1 MLPQHRPAPRSA
13 TLGASILVT
22 CGLLVELVLFR
33 FTIIWER
40 VIVIMA
46 EERAESIVI
55 IQESGEPGSRED
67 EVAG

>member
-1 MLPQHRPAPRSA
+1 
-13 TLGASILVT
+13 V
-22 CGLLVELVLFR
+22 FR

-55 IQESGEPGSRED
+55 IQESGEPRF
-67 EVAG
+67 A